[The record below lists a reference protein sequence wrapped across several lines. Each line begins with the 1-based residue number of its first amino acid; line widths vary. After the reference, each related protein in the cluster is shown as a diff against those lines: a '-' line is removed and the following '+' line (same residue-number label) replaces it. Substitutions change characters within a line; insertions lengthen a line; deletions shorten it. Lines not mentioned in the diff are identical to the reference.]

1 MAIHPSAKKRHRQNI
16 ELRERNRQLRSEFRG
31 TMKSVRQAIGA
42 GETSVTADQLK
53 RAQSMIDRM
62 VAKGIIHRN
71 GAARY
76 KSRLTRA
83 AGRSSQA
90 A

>member
-1 MAIHPSAKKRHRQNI
+1 
-16 ELRERNRQLRSEFRG
+16 
-31 TMKSVRQAIGA
+31 MKSVRHAIGA

-62 VAKGIIHRN
+62 VAKGVIHRN
-71 GAARY
+71 AGARY